1 MKFGMRLRFTD
12 VLCDGTLKNVYYSG
26 RKTGFS
32 FDIRLGYYRGHY
44 LSDIDEISVKVD
56 GEEFSQDDITFS
68 LNGREYGMAELGE
81 LYSVFWNLTTPAT
94 ISIHRMGG
102 LSAGEHRVELEMWMR
117 VPYLPLPGG
126 DNDHTYMP
134 LDNCDSK
141 TMTLIE
147 A

>member
-1 MKFGMRLRFTD
+1 MKFGMRIRFTD
-12 VLCDGTLKNVYYSG
+12 VLQDGTLRNLYTNGKKSG
-26 RKTGFS
+26 FA

-44 LSDIDEISVKVD
+44 LSDIDEIKVTVD
-56 GEEFSQDDITFS
+56 GEEMNAEDTTFI
-68 LNGREYGMAELGE
+68 LNGREFGLFEIGE
-81 LYSVFWNLTTPAT
+81 LYSEFWNLTTPAT
-94 ISIHRMGG
+94 IAVHHAGG
-102 LSAGEHRVELEMWMR
+102 LEKGNHKVDLEMWLR

-141 TMTLIE
+141 EMTLIE